1 MQDATR
7 PGSRS
12 RASAVR
18 LILALVALAACV
30 ALAWSVRSGGR
41 DAGTTDEPS
50 SAVVAPEHAAA
61 VEEAEVVAVGSSVAP
76 PTAESARTSAS
87 AAESPEAAGPLVEL
101 LVSTRESLMPDAKFV
116 PDIAIAGGL
125 GAPFDAT
132 RAPLVAGR
140 TGADGSAKLALPW
153 SAIESARA
161 RGDALW
167 LRVVEPG
174 YQQRTRTLR
183 LPDAPGPKDYT
194 LIAFRGCTLRGRVL
208 DGSGAP
214 VAAKVR
220 VAAWISNLA
229 LGYSGLADA
238 RADGWF
244 EALPFRPGTYEVLA
258 DAGDSG
264 TGALR
269 GLQVS
274 ADRVPDPIEIVVSG
288 PGVVRGHVSDGAGHA
303 AAGMDLDVVAADY
316 DRARD
321 EPAVGNIAPGA
332 VRLGELE
339 LEGRGR
345 VQVDAVTDANG
356 MFEVRGLR
364 ADGYVVR
371 VRGPRSG
378 ERGAV
383 LTAAPVASD
392 GIPLEL
398 VLARPHLAV
407 HVVDEHGVPWT
418 AATAV
423 HAPTGYDR
431 ALSWPSE
438 ARVGVLTADPEADL
452 FGNMSSWSKGKRV
465 APGEFVFEV
474 PAGRSYRVGLIGG
487 NQPWAPLEV
496 SLPEGS
502 GRVDVRLVAA
512 AAVPSGSLLVDVTTA
527 DGAHVSDVA
536 IRIEDP
542 RTGIAVVDRDQL
554 YDAGWPQG
562 FSLPE
567 GDYRVVVDAQPQV
580 DHWEGE
586 FFAGRAA
593 GRFEAEVRVV
603 REQSVRLSGT
613 LPAGARI
620 AVRVSGAASEADRAA
635 IRDFYRGF
643 SVGWPNWEERFPARV
658 QLVLR
663 AENRWPIP
671 VEFVEKEFGPRLT
684 RFLALGAEDVSQ
696 ILPAGR
702 FTLEA
707 RLPGGR
713 VARAPVELV
722 DGRTTEVALAFD

>member
-1 MQDATR
+1 MQDAAR

-12 RASAVR
+12 RAPVVR
-18 LILALVALAACV
+18 LILALVAIAACV
-30 ALAWSVRSGGR
+30 ALVRSVRGVAF
-41 DAGTTDEPS
+41 DPAVQQEP
-50 SAVVAPEHAAA
+50 
-61 VEEAEVVAVGSSVAP
+61 
-76 PTAESARTSAS
+76 AS
-87 AAESPEAAGPLVEL
+87 AAVASEREPGVDVPDVAVANIASPATEPARASLSTAEAAASAGPLVEL

-116 PDIAIAGGL
+116 PNIAIAGGL

-132 RAPLVAGR
+132 RAPIVAGR
-140 TGADGSAKLALPW
+140 TGADGSAELALPW

-161 RGDALW
+161 SGDALW

-183 LPDAPGPKDYT
+183 LPDAPGPQEYT

-208 DGSGAP
+208 DGSGTP

-220 VAAWISNLA
+220 VGAWISNLA

-244 EALPFRPGTYEVLA
+244 ELLPFRPGTYEVLA
-258 DAGDSG
+258 DAGDLG
-264 TGALR
+264 TGVSR

-274 ADRVPDPIEIVVSG
+274 ADRVPDSIEIVVSG

-364 ADGYVVR
+364 EDRYLVR
-371 VRGPRSG
+371 LRGPRSG

-383 LTAAPVASD
+383 LTPAPVPSD
-392 GIPLEL
+392 GAPLEL
-398 VLARPHLAV
+398 VVARPHLAV
-407 HVVDEHGVPWT
+407 HVVDEGGEPWS

-423 HAPTGYDR
+423 HAPKGYDR
-431 ALSWPSE
+431 ALSWPSK
-438 ARVGVLTADPEADL
+438 ACVGVLAVDPEADL
-452 FGNMSSWSKGKRV
+452 FGNMSAWSKGKRV

-474 PAGRSYRVGLIGG
+474 PAGRSYRVGLLGG
-487 NQPWAPLEV
+487 DQPWAPLEV

-527 DGAHVSDVA
+527 DGTHVSDVA

-542 RTGIAVVDRDQL
+542 RTGIAIVDRDEL

-567 GDYRVVVDAQPQV
+567 GDYRVVVDAKPQV
-580 DHWEGE
+580 DDHHGVLYAE
-586 FFAGRAA
+586 RAA
-593 GRFEAEVRVV
+593 GRFEGYVRVS
-603 REQSVRLSGT
+603 RDQTARLTGT
-613 LPAGARI
+613 LPAGARL

-663 AENRWPIP
+663 AEGRWPVQ
-671 VEFVEKEFGPRLT
+671 VEFLEKEFHDSRLT
-684 RFLALGAEDVSQ
+684 PFLALGADGVSQ

-722 DGRTTEVALAFD
+722 DGQTTEVALAFD